1 MTDRPRKTRAS
12 KRQLRATALIAGGVA
27 FAAPFTALAVAPKSD
42 TSGATASA
50 AARRPVR
57 VVRRVTRRIVIV
69 HPATP
74 KPSITYVAAPSGSSS
89 SSSSSSSAPASNPP
103 ASSTGGS

>member
-1 MTDRPRKTRAS
+1 MTERPRKARAS

-27 FAAPFTALAVAPKSD
+27 FAAPFTALAVAPKPD
-42 TSGATASA
+42 TSGATAA

-69 HPATP
+69 HPTTP
-74 KPSITYVAAPSGSSS
+74 KPSITYVSAPSSS
-89 SSSSSSSAPASNPP
+89 SSTSSSSSAPAST